1 MTNSPPVV
9 IEGLRVVRG
18 GRELLHGINAVLPL
32 GAITGL
38 VGPSGSGKTTL
49 MRSVV
54 GVQVIAGGRVEVL
67 GHPPGS
73 PALRRKIG
81 YSTQSPAVYQ
91 DLTLVE
97 NLRYF
102 AAVRRDPPSDVERV
116 IKQVRLEGHERQ
128 LVGTMSGGELSRA
141 SLAVALLGQNDLLVL
156 DEPTVGLD
164 PVLRNDL
171 WDLFRDLSNEGVTM
185 IISSHVMD
193 EASRCD
199 KILLLRDGYLLA
211 YETPAE
217 LLRQTGTH
225 DAEQAFV
232 RIVKS
237 KEVAHS

>member
-1 MTNSPPVV
+1 
-9 IEGLRVVRG
+9 VVRG
-18 GRELLHGINAVLPL
+18 GRELLHGIDVVLPR

-49 MRSVV
+49 MRSIV
-54 GVQVIAGGRVEVL
+54 GVQVIADGKVEVL
-67 GHPPGS
+67 GHPPGH

-102 AAVRRDPPSDVERV
+102 AAVRHDPRSDVDRV
-116 IKQVRLEGHERQ
+116 IKQVRLDGHEHQ
-128 LVGTMSGGELSRA
+128 LVGTMSGGEISRA
-141 SLAVALLGQNDLLVL
+141 SLAVALLGSNELLVL

-171 WDLFRDLSNEGVTM
+171 WDLFREFSRNGVTM
-185 IISSHVMD
+185 LISSHVMD
-193 EASRCD
+193 EAARCD
-199 KILLLRDGYLLA
+199 KIMLLRDGYRLA
-211 YETPAE
+211 YETPDE
-217 LLRQTGTH
+217 LLRQTGAP
-225 DAEQAFV
+225 DQEQAFV

-237 KEVAHS
+237 SEVARS